1 MVLGTDIV
9 RILHLSSLYPPTV
22 VGGAEKVAAMLA
34 EAQAEAGHEVFATS
48 LTREPQPPGSLNG
61 VATHPLKSRN
71 PLWIQES
78 SRYPT
83 PVRLAN
89 KAATVFN
96 IVTARQFGA
105 LLDEIRPDVLHSH
118 SMVELPPA
126 VWREAAARKV
136 AIVHTLHDYDLLCI
150 RGALFK
156 DGVKCEPRHLA
167 CRLLSAPKRAAHD
180 RIDVAVAVSQ
190 TVMDR
195 HLEHGLFAHLPT
207 ERRHV
212 LWNPVALDPVTP
224 SPASARSGPFRFGFL
239 GRLVSEKGLGVLIE
253 ACRRLHGDWTLT
265 VAGVGPEAE
274 RFKAEAAGLPISF
287 AGFVDPPAFFA
298 EIDALVAVPIWDEP
312 FGLTVLEA
320 YGAGKRVIGSSS
332 GAIGEFINR
341 VDPGWTVPPGD
352 PDALM
357 RAMAAAMTASTDVA
371 PQQVFDLMSELQ
383 PSRVAARYLELY
395 DQARSVHR

>member
-1 MVLGTDIV
+1 M
-9 RILHLSSLYPPTV
+9 
-22 VGGAEKVAAMLA
+22 VGGAERVAAMLA
-34 EAQAEAGHEVFATS
+34 EAQAAAGHEVFATS
-48 LTREPQPPGSLNG
+48 LTRGPQPAGSLNG
-61 VATHPLKSRN
+61 VMTRPLKSRN

-96 IVTARQFGA
+96 LVTARQFGA
-105 LLDEIRPDVLHSH
+105 LLDEIKPDVLHSH

-126 VWREAAARKV
+126 VWREAASRKV

-156 DGVKCEPRHLA
+156 DGAKCEPRHLA

-195 HLEHGLFAHLPT
+195 HLEHGLFAQLPP

-212 LWNPVALDPVTP
+212 AWNPVALDPITP
-224 SPASARSGPFRFGFL
+224 SPVATTRGGIFRFGFL
-239 GRLVSEKGLGVLIE
+239 GRLVAEKGLGVLIE
-253 ACRRLHGDWTLT
+253 ACRQLKGDWSLT
-265 VAGVGPEAE
+265 IAGVGPEAE
-274 RFKAEAAGLPISF
+274 QFKAQAAGLPISF
-287 AGFVDPPAFFA
+287 VGFVDPPAFLA
-298 EIDALVAVPIWDEP
+298 DIDALVAVPIWDEP

-320 YGAGKRVIGSSS
+320 YGAGRRVIGSSA
-332 GAIGEFINR
+332 GAIGEFVNR

-352 PDALM
+352 ADALM
-357 RAMAAAMTASTDVA
+357 RAMAAAMTAPHDVA

-383 PSRVAARYLELY
+383 PSRVAGRYLEYY

>member
-1 MVLGTDIV
+1 M
-9 RILHLSSLYPPTV
+9 
-22 VGGAEKVAAMLA
+22 VGGAERVAAMLA
-34 EAQAEAGHEVFATS
+34 EAQAEAGHEVFAAS
-48 LTREPQPPGSLNG
+48 LTREPQPAGSLNG
-61 VATHPLKSRN
+61 VATRPLKSRN

-96 IVTARQFGA
+96 IVTAHQFGA
-105 LLDEIRPDVLHSH
+105 LLDEIKPDVLHSH

-156 DGVKCEPRHLA
+156 DGAKCAPRHLA

-195 HLEHGLFAHLPT
+195 HLEHGLFAQLPP

-212 LWNPVALDPVTP
+212 AWNPVALEPIAP
-224 SPASARSGPFRFGFL
+224 SPVAATRGEIFRFGFL
-239 GRLVSEKGLGVLIE
+239 GRLVTEKGLGVLIE
-253 ACRRLHGDWTLT
+253 ACRQLKGDWFLT
-265 VAGVGPEAE
+265 IAGVGPEAE
-274 RFKAEAAGLPISF
+274 QFKAQAAGLPISF
-287 AGFVDPPAFFA
+287 VGFVDPPAFLA

-320 YGAGKRVIGSSS
+320 YGAARRVIGSSA
-332 GAIGEFINR
+332 GAIGEFVNR

-352 PDALM
+352 RDALV
-357 RAMAAAMTASTDVA
+357 RAMAAAMTAPGHVA

-383 PSRVAARYLELY
+383 PSRVAGRYLEYY